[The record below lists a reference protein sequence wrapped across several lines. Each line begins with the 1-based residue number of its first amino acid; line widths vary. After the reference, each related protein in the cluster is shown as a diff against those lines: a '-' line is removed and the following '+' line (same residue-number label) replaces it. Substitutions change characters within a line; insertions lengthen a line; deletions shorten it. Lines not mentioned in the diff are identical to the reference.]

1 MAAAGEEDM
10 MNKKILAAVTVMAL
24 GFGGAALAAN
34 PFSDVSPDDW
44 AYQAVSDLSDQGVV
58 EGYPDGTFRGEKN
71 MTRYELAQIIARLLA
86 KEDQLN
92 GEQRAAVDK
101 LAGEYSDELANLGVR
116 VGNLEKKVGNISWS
130 GDARMRYLKETYKA
144 AKYDGKDDVWD
155 GRIRLWLKA
164 QVNKDTT
171 VNGRLTTNMDF
182 KGTTD
187 DGGQTTMDMLYV
199 NHKFGKAVD
208 IRIGRYMYKLGNQ
221 GGWIYGKAKGWDG
234 AEVMFHVDPKVD
246 LYAGYGQPNT
256 GDTKGPNRFEFRDK
270 NFFYGGANVRYMPG
284 GALKLGYL
292 KKTGSN
298 SGNNNYQV
306 FDADMTVPLGSDWR
320 LLGEWARNMS
330 GEKATGWNVGL
341 GYGKMQWK
349 KPGSFQLELYYNDVE
364 KGIYHGG
371 APIQETILDV
381 TRDMYMSSPK
391 YRHEGH
397 DATFWNLMG
406 DLALAKNV
414 SLHAEY
420 GFGADVKGGDDP
432 DGSWTMSVNYK
443 F

>member
-1 MAAAGEEDM
+1 MKRKSAVMAAV
-10 MNKKILAAVTVMAL
+10 LSLVC
-24 GFGGAALAAN
+24 GGAVMAAN
-34 PFSDVSPDDW
+34 PFADVSPDDW
-44 AYQAVSDLSDQGVV
+44 AYQAVSDLSEQGVV
-58 EGYPDGTFRGEKN
+58 EGYPDGTFKGEKN
-71 MTRYELAQIIARLLA
+71 MTRYELAQIIARLMA
-86 KEDQLN
+86 KEDRLDAS
-92 GEQRAAVDK
+92 QRAAVDK
-101 LAGEYSDELANLGVR
+101 LAGEYSDELSSLGVR
-116 VGNLEKKVGNISWS
+116 VKNLEQKVGNISWS

-144 AKYDGKDDVWD
+144 AKYNGKDDVWD

-164 QVNKDTT
+164 RVNQDTT

-199 NHKFGKAVD
+199 NHRFGKAADV
-208 IRIGRYMYKLGNQ
+208 RVGRYMYKLGNQ

-234 AEVMFHVDPKVD
+234 AEVTFHTGPRMDVF
-246 LYAGYGQPNT
+246 AGFGQPNT
-256 GDTKGPNRFEFRDK
+256 GDQTGPNRFAFKDRD
-270 NFFYGGANVRYMPG
+270 FFYGGANIRYTEG
-284 GALKLGYL
+284 GVLKLGYL
-292 KKTGSN
+292 KKTASRGKE
-298 SGNNNYQV
+298 NYQV
-306 FDADMTVPLGSDWR
+306 FDADVTLPLGQDWR
-320 LLGEWARNMS
+320 LLGDWARNMS
-330 GEKATGWNVGL
+330 GEKATSWNVGL

-349 KPGSFQLELYYNDVE
+349 KPGSFQLELYYNNVE

-381 TRDMYMSSPK
+381 TRDMYMTSPK

-406 DLALAKNV
+406 DVALAKNV
-414 SLHAEY
+414 SLHGEY

-432 DGSWTMSVNYK
+432 DGSWTVSLNYK